1 MPADLT
7 LGFIGT
13 GQMATALARGFI
25 QARRVTARQMV
36 GSDPD
41 PLARARFSKET
52 GAQTVSQNTEV
63 LRRARVIL
71 LATKPAQATEVLQEI
86 RPAFTPAHLLISIAA
101 GVSLARLEA
110 ALPAGAR
117 VVRVM
122 PNTAA
127 LVGASATAFA
137 AGQHATRADA
147 ALVQR
152 LFSAVGL
159 ALPLKESLLDAV
171 TGLSG
176 SGPAYVCAFLEALVD
191 GGVACGLPR
200 TSAQQLALQTLIGTA
215 RLLQEKNLHPALL
228 KEMVTSP
235 GGTTIEGLHALAEGA
250 FHGVVMNAVRRAAEK
265 ATRLGQG

>member
-1 MPADLT
+1 MPAGLT

-25 QARRVTARQMV
+25 QAKRVAARQVV

-41 PLARARFSKET
+41 PAARARFTRET
-52 GAQTVSQNTEV
+52 GAKTVTRNLEL
-63 LRRARVIL
+63 LRQAGVIV
-71 LATKPAQATEVLQEI
+71 LATKPAQVDEVLAELH
-86 RPAFTPAHLLISIAA
+86 PGFTAAHLLISIAA
-101 GVSLARLEA
+101 GVPLSRLESG
-110 ALPAGAR
+110 LPAGAR
-117 VVRVM
+117 VIRVM

-137 AGQHATRADA
+137 PGQHATRADT

-159 ALPLKESLLDAV
+159 ALPIKEALLDAV

-200 TSAQQLALQTLIGTA
+200 STAHQLALQTLLGTA
-215 RLLQEKNLHPALL
+215 RLLKERELHPAMLR
-228 KEMVTSP
+228 EMVTSP
-235 GGTTIEGLHALAEGA
+235 GGTTIEGLHALADGA

-265 ATRLGQG
+265 AARLGQG